1 MANLFTDS
9 ELKAIATQAIGN
21 GTGLSVEQ
29 MISNSEELIDTK
41 VKQKIEEQTNN
52 LMNGIDSV
60 GNTTTDL
67 TSNPNIPISLPN
79 DSQNIVN
86 NSQNIMGSLQGRT
99 NIQNLSGNL
108 PGLSNAPSATSV
120 ANIPQ
125 IPSVPSISSA
135 IPGGLSLDP
144 MEYIP
149 EPDIPFKAFIKPL
162 LDKAISKALGKFN
175 PASFV
180 QKAEGSLGK
189 LQAKA
194 TSNLQSLQNKVQN
207 GMEKAANDAAASIKD
222 QIDTKTKSLGE
233 FAKSASKE
241 GQKAKSQVNNY
252 IRLYFLRTTDPAKY
266 NLDPGVNDFLRI
278 YNAR

>member
-9 ELKAIATQAIGN
+9 ELKAIATQAMGN

-29 MISNSEELIDTK
+29 MISNSEELIDAK
-41 VKQKIEEQTNN
+41 VKDKIDEQTKNI
-52 LMNGIDSV
+52 MDGIGSI
-60 GNTTTDL
+60 GNTSTDL

-86 NSQNIMGSLQGRT
+86 SSQNIMGSLQGRT

-108 PGLSNAPSATSV
+108 PGLSNVPSVSSV
-120 ANIPQ
+120 ADIPQ

>member
-9 ELKAIATQAIGN
+9 ELKAIATQAMGN

-29 MISNSEELIDTK
+29 MISNSEELIDAK
-41 VKQKIEEQTNN
+41 VKDKIDEQTKNI
-52 LMNGIDSV
+52 MDGIGSI
-60 GNTTTDL
+60 GNTSTDL

-108 PGLSNAPSATSV
+108 PGLSNVPSASSV
-120 ANIPQ
+120 ADIPQ

-233 FAKSASKE
+233 FAKSATKE